1 MGPRMTSD
9 AGTGL
14 ALWADFEVGL
24 AGMRY
29 PGVGLGLLTGVMV
42 DAGASVGVGNG
53 EGAPVGVAV
62 GVGSTSEVCTSV
74 GKGVGVASAPH
85 AVIRT
90 AAAMRGANIANGSTR
105 LMVSPVPMLGHS
117 LPRYQTLADIFR
129 LRAISRRSRTFTH
142 PSILKSPPR
151 RSNGGSSVITAV
163 VTTILLFVAGR

>member
-53 EGAPVGVAV
+53 EGAPVG
-62 GVGSTSEVCTSV
+62 GR
-74 GKGVGVASAPH
+74 SA
-85 AVIRT
+85 
-90 AAAMRGANIANGSTR
+90 
-105 LMVSPVPMLGHS
+105 
-117 LPRYQTLADIFR
+117 
-129 LRAISRRSRTFTH
+129 
-142 PSILKSPPR
+142 
-151 RSNGGSSVITAV
+151 
-163 VTTILLFVAGR
+163 